1 MMLRFGIAGTRRGAG
16 LAAVIAANPRCRVAA
31 VYDPR
36 RDRAEQLAASLGS
49 GRVAASYEELL
60 EARDI
65 DAVVI
70 ASPMPLHA
78 AQAIAALAAD
88 KHVLSEVPAIASP
101 EEAEPL
107 ARAAAKSRGKYML
120 AENMAYFAWVQT
132 FDALVKDGFIGD
144 PVYGECEY
152 VHDCRDLMVEWVDG
166 ERRLTWRATSLG
178 PAQYCTHDLGPMLRI
193 FDDRVETVVG
203 MNTGCKTAPEL
214 GAVDA
219 EVILCKT
226 VKGRVIKFLGSFV
239 NARRPALHYF
249 VIYGTE
255 GVIESPR
262 VPEEAYKMNSAK
274 VPHCWGMVKLPLTD
288 SHPDLAGQ
296 VVGGGHGTCEWL
308 MVEDFVSAV
317 LEDRQPP
324 IDVCTALD
332 WSLPGALGHRSAE
345 EGGVPK
351 QVPDPRHW
359 VN

>member
-1 MMLRFGIAGTRRGAG
+1 MVRFAIAGARRGAG
-16 LAAVIAANPRCRVAA
+16 LASVIAANPRCQLVAIF
-31 VYDPR
+31 DPR
-36 RDRAEQLAASLGS
+36 RERAEQAAASLNAQ
-49 GRVAASYEELL
+49 RVAESYEDLI
-60 EARDI
+60 EAEDI
-65 DAVVI
+65 DAVVV
-70 ASPMPLHA
+70 ASPMPFHA
-78 AQAIAALAAD
+78 TQAIAALQAD

-120 AENMAYFAWVQT
+120 AENMAYFAWVQA
-132 FDALVKDGFIGD
+132 FEALVREGFIGE

-166 ERRLTWRATSLG
+166 ERHLTWRATNLG

-203 MNTGCKTAPEL
+203 MNTGCRTAPEL
-214 GAVDA
+214 GATDA

-226 VKGRVIKFLGSFV
+226 LKGRVIKFLGSFV

-255 GVIESPR
+255 GVLESPR
-262 VPEEAYKMNSAK
+262 VPEEAYKMNSTK
-274 VPHCWGMVKLPLTD
+274 VPHCWGMVKLPLSE
-288 SHPDLAGQ
+288 SHPELAGR

-308 MVEDFVSAV
+308 MIEDFVSAV
-317 LEDRQPP
+317 EEGREPP
-324 IDVCTALD
+324 IDVYTALD
-332 WSLPGALGHRSAE
+332 WSLPGAIGHQSAE

-351 QVPDPRHW
+351 RVPDPRCW
-359 VN
+359 AI